1 MARNEPQF
9 TPRQREILRRLVEE
23 YVETGQPVGSKYLV
37 ERTSL
42 GVSASTVRSE
52 LAELEQRGM
61 LTHPHTSAGR
71 VPTEEGYRAY
81 AEGLLDR
88 LESRPSPLALG
99 LDEPSELEPALQAA
113 TERLSELTRL
123 LALVSAPPLQ
133 STTVRHVEVLLL
145 QPQVVMV
152 VVITAAGGVS
162 KRTYSF
168 GEPVD
173 PGLAKWAGEYLNE
186 RISGEERAAL
196 LGLLRE
202 SFVHPARP
210 FIRVG
215 RELDLPA
222 PGDVALVGAAYGL
235 LNRSL
240 GAVSLLGPVRMDYEK
255 AIRTV
260 RAAARELSR
269 VAEEVYAEP

>member
-1 MARNEPQF
+1 M
-9 TPRQREILRRLVEE
+9 
-23 YVETGQPVGSKYLV
+23 
-37 ERTSL
+37 
-42 GVSASTVRSE
+42 
-52 LAELEQRGM
+52 
-61 LTHPHTSAGR
+61 
-71 VPTEEGYRAY
+71 
-81 AEGLLDR
+81 
-88 LESRPSPLALG
+88 
-99 LDEPSELEPALQAA
+99 
-113 TERLSELTRL
+113 
-123 LALVSAPPLQ
+123 SAPPLQ

-152 VVITAAGGVS
+152 VLITAAGGVS
-162 KRTYSF
+162 KRTYGF
-168 GEPVD
+168 AEPVD
-173 PGLAKWAGEYLNE
+173 AGLAKWAVEYLNE
-186 RISGEERAAL
+186 RISGLGLGTRVLRQRFEDPQLSDREREFLAVLRPAFTDLLGEEQRLFIGGAAGLLDDVRAEELAAYRRLLELLEERAAL

-202 SFVHPARP
+202 SSVHPARP

-255 AIRTV
+255 AMKTV